1 MHVLEMKFKRRKL
14 ELCFRM
20 AATPCATGVTKPA
33 LDHIFSVAFKMT
45 FEICIIRE
53 GESCWAVLPR
63 TTLRCPCLH
72 STIEILS
79 FSLRSLEMTGALV
92 RKVAA
97 VGLGSNLARPKH
109 KIIACLVLL
118 LRVEFGMEFNQH
130 CWGVGLTLK
139 IEWPAAQSTP

>member
-1 MHVLEMKFKRRKL
+1 
-14 ELCFRM
+14 M
-20 AATPCATGVTKPA
+20 AATPCTTAVTKAA

-53 GESCWAVLPR
+53 GESCWAVIPS
-63 TTLRCPCLH
+63 TTPRCPCLD

-79 FSLRSLEMTGALV
+79 FSLRSLEMAGALV
-92 RKVAA
+92 KKVAA
-97 VGLGSNLARPKH
+97 VGLSGNLARPRH
-109 KIIACLVLL
+109 KIIVCLVVL
-118 LRVEFGMEFNQH
+118 LRVEFGIEFNQH